1 MALVSTNAPSILG
14 GFGASVAS
22 FFTAIIETSAMARE
36 AEARGAQFAQLNAKT
51 DEELAAMNLTRE
63 GIASYVFRDLLF
75 I

>member
-22 FFTAIIETSAMARE
+22 FFTAMARE